1 MTPSP
6 IPFTDFGGTGAPL
19 HFLHANGYPPTCYA
33 PLLELLKPH
42 FHVIGMHLRPLWPD
56 EKPEGLRDW
65 NPLADDF
72 LRFLSDREPDPVIGV
87 GHSVG
92 GIVALRAALKEPRR
106 FLALVL
112 IDPVLFPPYF
122 ILFWNLVRTL
132 GLGWKHH
139 PRISGALGRRR
150 HFDNLELV
158 FRGYRRKDVF
168 RRLSDENLRAYIKG
182 MTRPRPEG
190 GYELVYSPEWEA
202 LIYYTG
208 IWRDL
213 DLWRGLKSLN
223 APTLFIR
230 GAQSDTF
237 WAKTATRVQ
246 RTNPKVQIETL
257 EKATHIL
264 PLEEPEKVS
273 RLIIEFVDHINP

>member
-1 MTPSP
+1 
-6 IPFTDFGGTGAPL
+6 
-19 HFLHANGYPPTCYA
+19 
-33 PLLELLKPH
+33 
-42 FHVIGMHLRPLWPD
+42 MHLRPLWPD

-65 NPLADDF
+65 NPLSDDF
-72 LRFLSDREPDPVIGV
+72 LRFLSDRETDPVIGV

-92 GIVALRAALKEPRR
+92 GIVALRTALKEPRR
-106 FLALVL
+106 FRALVL

-122 ILFWNLVRTL
+122 ILFWNLVRAL

-150 HFDNLELV
+150 HFDSLELV

-223 APTLFIR
+223 VPTLFIR

-237 WAKTATRVQ
+237 WARTAARVQ
-246 RTNPKVQIETL
+246 HTNPKVQMETL

-264 PLEEPEKVS
+264 PLEEPEKVG
-273 RLIIEFVDHINP
+273 RLIVEFVDHINS